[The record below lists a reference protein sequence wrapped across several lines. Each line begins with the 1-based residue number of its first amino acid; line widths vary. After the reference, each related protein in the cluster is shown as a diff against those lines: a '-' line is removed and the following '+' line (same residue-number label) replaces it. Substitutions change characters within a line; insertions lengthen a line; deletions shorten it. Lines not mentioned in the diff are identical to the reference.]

1 MKTIKSINIHKFTKI
16 YLKELNSI
24 KKNTAGFDEVVEFF
38 IDDFLPFQYDFVKEF
53 YSYLNGEN
61 FEISQKVEYNGKE
74 IIYYS
79 LTNDEMAAFAFTV
92 THFDEFNA
100 YY

>member
-1 MKTIKSINIHKFTKI
+1 MKTIKSINIHKFTKV

-24 KKNTAGFDEVVEFF
+24 KNNTAGFDEAVEFF

-61 FEISQKVEYNGKE
+61 FEVSKEFEHNGKKV
-74 IIYYS
+74 IVYLLS
-79 LTNDEMAAFAFTV
+79 DDEMAAFAFTI